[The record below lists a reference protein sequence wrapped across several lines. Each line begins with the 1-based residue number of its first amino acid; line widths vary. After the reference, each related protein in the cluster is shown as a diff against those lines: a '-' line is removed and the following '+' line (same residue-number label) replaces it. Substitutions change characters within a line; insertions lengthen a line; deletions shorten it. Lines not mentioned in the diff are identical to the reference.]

1 MFVKSAVTWKDKAS
15 LLDIATTTLK
25 NANTHIAGLFCILNM
40 FGLASLVEKLSAG
53 IGAYFR
59 TTFTCSTILE

>member
-40 FGLASLVEKLSAG
+40 FGLASLVEKLSVESER
-53 IGAYFR
+53 IFVQHLPVLQ
-59 TTFTCSTILE
+59 S